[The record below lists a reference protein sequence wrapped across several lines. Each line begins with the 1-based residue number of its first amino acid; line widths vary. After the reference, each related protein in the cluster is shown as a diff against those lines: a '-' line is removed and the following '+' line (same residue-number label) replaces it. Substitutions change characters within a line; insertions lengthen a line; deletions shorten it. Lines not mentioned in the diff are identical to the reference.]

1 MSAFVWLTIL
11 TALRILAR
19 NRMRA
24 GLTMLGIVIGVG
36 AVIAMVSIGEGAKRA
51 VQAQI
56 ATMGTNVIVIFPGV
70 TSASGVRGSQG
81 SAMTLTVSDAVDLK
95 KRIPLL
101 SDTGWAKRDVMQI
114 VYGNRNWN
122 GPINGIS
129 PSYLTIRDWSFTSG
143 GPFTQTDLESAAR
156 VALIGQTIVA
166 NLFEPGEEPV
176 GAVIRIK
183 NVPFRVI
190 GVLAPKGQSAQ
201 GSDQDDVIF
210 IPFSTAER
218 KVFGTS
224 FIGSVGAM
232 FGSTDQVEDLPAAA
246 EQIREVLRARHR
258 IQTDKEDD
266 FTIRT
271 QVDIGKVQEGT
282 SETLTMM
289 LFAIASV
296 SLLVGGIGIMNIL
309 LVSVTERTREIGVR
323 MAVGASAHSDA
334 VPDRGHDVE
343 FGRRCIGYC
352 PGGGRGKVDD
362 VDRRLA
368 DDYFRQRHS
377 PRVFLLTRGRPVL
390 WIVSRQ
396 QGCSPQPHRSA
407 SVRVKRRS

>member
-1 MSAFVWLTIL
+1 MLTFIWLTVM
-11 TALRILAR
+11 TALRVLRR
-19 NRMRA
+19 NRLRA
-24 GLTMLGIVIGVG
+24 GLTMLGIVIGVA

-56 ATMGTNVIVIFPGV
+56 ATMGTNVIIIFPGV

-81 SAMTLTVSDAVDLK
+81 SAMTLTVSDALDLK

-101 SDTGWAKRDVMQI
+101 AETGWARRDVMQS

-122 GPINGIS
+122 GPINGVS

-143 GPFTQTDLESAAR
+143 GPFTQTDLDSAAR
-156 VALIGQTIVA
+156 VALIGQTVVE
-166 NLFEPGEEPV
+166 NLFDPGEEPV

-183 NVPFRVI
+183 NVPFRVV
-190 GVLAPKGQSAQ
+190 GVLTPKGDSAQ

-232 FGSTDQVEDLPAAA
+232 FGSTDRIEDLPTAV

-258 IQTDKEDD
+258 LQAEQSDD

-323 MAVGASAHSDA
+323 MAVGA
-334 VPDRGHDVE
+334 
-343 FGRRCIGYC
+343 
-352 PGGGRGKVDD
+352 
-362 VDRRLA
+362 
-368 DDYFRQRHS
+368 
-377 PRVFLLTRGRPVL
+377 
-390 WIVSRQ
+390 
-396 QGCSPQPHRSA
+396 
-407 SVRVKRRS
+407 KRRHILMQFLIEAMTLSLVGGALGILFGIGGTKLTTLIAGWPTIISGDVIVTAFLFSLAVGLFFGLYPANKAARLNPIEALRYE

>member
-1 MSAFVWLTIL
+1 MSAFVWLTVL

-24 GLTMLGIVIGVG
+24 GLTMLGIVIGVA

-81 SAMTLTVSDAVDLK
+81 SGVTLTVSDALDLK

-101 SDTGWAKRDVMQI
+101 ADTGWAKRDVMQI

-129 PSYLTIRDWSFTSG
+129 PSYFTIRDWSFTSG

-156 VALIGQTIVA
+156 VAVIGQTIVG

-183 NVPFRVI
+183 NVPFHVI

-201 GSDQDDVIF
+201 GSDQDDVVF

-232 FGSTDQVEDLPAAA
+232 FGSTDQVEDLPMAA

-258 IQTDKEDD
+258 LQTEQEDD

-323 MAVGASAHSDA
+323 MAVGA
-334 VPDRGHDVE
+334 
-343 FGRRCIGYC
+343 
-352 PGGGRGKVDD
+352 
-362 VDRRLA
+362 
-368 DDYFRQRHS
+368 
-377 PRVFLLTRGRPVL
+377 
-390 WIVSRQ
+390 
-396 QGCSPQPHRSA
+396 
-407 SVRVKRRS
+407 KRRHIVMQFLIEAMTLSLVGGALGIVLGVAGAKLTTLIAGWPTIISGNVILLAFFFSLVVGLFFGLYPANKAARLNPIEALRYE

>member
-19 NRMRA
+19 NRLRA
-24 GLTMLGIVIGVG
+24 GLTMLGIVIGVA

-56 ATMGTNVIVIFPGV
+56 ATMGTNVIIIFPGV

-81 SAMTLTVSDAVDLK
+81 SAVTLTVSDALDLK

-101 SDTGWAKRDVMQI
+101 ADTGWTRRDVMQI

-143 GPFTQTDLESAAR
+143 GPFTQTDLDSAAR
-156 VALIGQTIVA
+156 VALIGQTIVG

-190 GVLAPKGQSAQ
+190 GVLASKGQSAQ

-232 FGSTDQVEDLPAAA
+232 FGSTDQVEDLPMAA

-258 IQTDKEDD
+258 LQTEQDDD

-296 SLLVGGIGIMNIL
+296 SLVVGGIGIMNIL

-323 MAVGASAHSDA
+323 MAVGAKRHHIVMQFLIEAMTLSLVGGVLGIVLGITGAKLTTLIAGWPTIISGNVIMLA
-334 VPDRGHDVE
+334 FFFSLVVGLF
-343 FGRRCIGYC
+343 FGLY
-352 PGGGRGKVDD
+352 PANKAA
-362 VDRRLA
+362 RLNPIEA
-368 DDYFRQRHS
+368 LRYE
-377 PRVFLLTRGRPVL
+377 
-390 WIVSRQ
+390 
-396 QGCSPQPHRSA
+396 
-407 SVRVKRRS
+407 

>member
-19 NRMRA
+19 NRLRA
-24 GLTMLGIVIGVG
+24 GLTMLGIVIGVA

-56 ATMGTNVIVIFPGV
+56 ATMGTNVIIIFPGV

-81 SAMTLTVSDAVDLK
+81 SAVTLTVSDALDLK

-101 SDTGWAKRDVMQI
+101 ADTGWSRRDVMQI

-143 GPFTQTDLESAAR
+143 GPFTQTDLDSAAR
-156 VALIGQTIVA
+156 VALIGQTIVG

-201 GSDQDDVIF
+201 GADQDDVIF

-232 FGSTDQVEDLPAAA
+232 FGSTDQVEDLPMAA

-258 IQTDKEDD
+258 LQKEQDDD

-271 QVDIGKVQEGT
+271 QVDIGKIQEGT
-282 SETLTMM
+282 SETLTIM

-323 MAVGASAHSDA
+323 MAVGAKRHHIVMQFLIEAMTLSLVGGALGIALGITGAKLTTLIAGWPTIISGNVIMLA
-334 VPDRGHDVE
+334 FFFSLVVGLF
-343 FGRRCIGYC
+343 FGLY
-352 PGGGRGKVDD
+352 PANKAA
-362 VDRRLA
+362 RLNPIEA
-368 DDYFRQRHS
+368 LRYE
-377 PRVFLLTRGRPVL
+377 
-390 WIVSRQ
+390 
-396 QGCSPQPHRSA
+396 
-407 SVRVKRRS
+407 